1 MDGWGNCLETV
12 VQTLYP
18 QSSHHCG
25 RIMTPPR
32 TLDEYAASLKLQEKL
47 HAEKDETHA
56 RFEPLSEQFIILG
69 KYEVTISQEVSALGL
84 ARLFLSLI
92 HNVQ

>member
-1 MDGWGNCLETV
+1 MEASGETV

-18 QSSHHCG
+18 QTSHHCG
-25 RIMTPPR
+25 RIMTPPQ

-69 KYEVTISQEVSALGL
+69 KYEVTISPEVSALG
-84 ARLFLSLI
+84 
-92 HNVQ
+92 